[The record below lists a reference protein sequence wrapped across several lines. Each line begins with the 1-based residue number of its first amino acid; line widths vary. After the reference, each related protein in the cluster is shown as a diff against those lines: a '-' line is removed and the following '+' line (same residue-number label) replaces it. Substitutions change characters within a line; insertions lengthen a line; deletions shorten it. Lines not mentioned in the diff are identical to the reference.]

1 MNKYYNGMS
10 HTNRKPNNGYRLYE
24 SEHINEL
31 GGSYPRRE
39 KSYDVK
45 ATDRLGTLAEIRRIY
60 ADALDTVDSF
70 EAIGR
75 ALEENVK
82 YVDPDELNFSSY
94 FIEDIDDLKQKIF
107 DIKQRIREMK
117 SSNNY
122 VMKELSTLT
131 KVVFP
136 YSKKNGGVL
145 NNHYVN
151 DVNWFEES
159 AKARRGGRINESYAI
174 RNKRAGDTGRYR
186 R

>member
-10 HTNRKPNNGYRLYE
+10 HTDTKSKNGYRLYE
-24 SEHINEL
+24 AE
-31 GGSYPRRE
+31 GKPRRIKRTNE
-39 KSYDVK
+39 GVEDISG
-45 ATDRLGTLAEIRRIY
+45 RLGCLAEIRRIY
-60 ADALDTVDSF
+60 ADALNTVDEF
-70 EAIGR
+70 EAIR
-75 ALEENVK
+75 KTLEENAK

-107 DIKQRIREMK
+107 DIKQRIHAMK
-117 SSNNY
+117 RSNNY
-122 VMKELSTLT
+122 IMKELSTLT

-151 DVNWFEES
+151 DVNWFEFDES

-186 R
+186 K

>member
-24 SEHINEL
+24 SERINEY
-31 GGSYPRRE
+31 G
-39 KSYDVK
+39 DVK

-60 ADALDTVDSF
+60 ADALDTIDSF
-70 EAIGR
+70 EAIGK

-82 YVDPDELNFSSY
+82 YVNPDELNFSSY
-94 FIEDIDDLKQKIF
+94 FIADIDDLKQKIF
-107 DIKQRIREMK
+107 DIKKSIREMK

-122 VMKELSTLT
+122 VMKELSTLA

-136 YSKKNGGVL
+136 YNKKNGGAL

-159 AKARRGGRINESYAI
+159 AKARRGGRINESYAV
-174 RNKRAGDTGRYR
+174 RNKRAGDTGKFR

>member
-24 SEHINEL
+24 SEHINEYE
-31 GGSYPRRE
+31 S
-39 KSYDVK
+39 DVK

-60 ADALDTVDSF
+60 ADALDTVDRF
-70 EAIGR
+70 KAIGK
-75 ALEENVK
+75 ALEENAK

-94 FIEDIDDLKQKIF
+94 FIDDIDDLKQKIF
-107 DIKQRIREMK
+107 DINTRIREMK
-117 SSNNY
+117 GANNY
-122 VMKELSTLT
+122 IMKELSTLA

-136 YSKKNGGVL
+136 YNKKNGGVL

-159 AKARRGGRINESYAI
+159 AKARRGSRINESYAI
-174 RNKRAGDTGRYR
+174 RNKRAGDTGRFR